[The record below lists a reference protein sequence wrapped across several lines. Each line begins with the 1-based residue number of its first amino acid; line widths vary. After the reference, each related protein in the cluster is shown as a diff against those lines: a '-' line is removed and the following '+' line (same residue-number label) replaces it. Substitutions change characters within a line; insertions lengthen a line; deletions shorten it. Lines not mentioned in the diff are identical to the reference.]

1 MKTKN
6 INIILLF
13 ILILISI
20 ILLYILFN
28 NKHHEIYNEMNKLI
42 LKEKFKLDIGNE
54 CMNADKKKICDDL
67 LLTCKDSNAD
77 EGCKSEE
84 SYQVYCNYLSEIR
97 NVLESSCFSCDE
109 KKNIIDIAKRA
120 KCLSLASAID
130 ESA

>member
-1 MKTKN
+1 MKAKN

-28 NKHHEIYNEMNKLI
+28 NKHQEIYNEMNKLI
-42 LKEKFKLDIGNE
+42 LKEKFTVDISNE
-54 CMNADKKKICDDL
+54 CMNANNKEICNDV
-67 LLTCKDSNAD
+67 LLTCKDSNAN

-84 SYQVYCNYLSEIR
+84 SYQEYCNYLSEIR

-109 KKNIIDIAKRA
+109 KNNIIDTAKRV
-120 KCLSLASAID
+120 KCLSLARAID
-130 ESA
+130 ASA